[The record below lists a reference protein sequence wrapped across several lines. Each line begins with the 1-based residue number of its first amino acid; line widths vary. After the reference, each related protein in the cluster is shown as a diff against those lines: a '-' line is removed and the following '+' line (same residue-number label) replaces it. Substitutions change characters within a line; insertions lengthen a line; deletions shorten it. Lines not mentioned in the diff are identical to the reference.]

1 MCIQCII
8 PYIGLFSLL
17 KYFRECLQSR
27 KIISRILFGNVSYDD
42 AVLQHC
48 HGVSISTVSWFS
60 VTNSCLPDL
69 LIPMVASNAAFSFVL
84 LVAMA

>member
-1 MCIQCII
+1 MIQRITVYWVI
-8 PYIGLFSLL
+8 FVVKIFS
-17 KYFRECLQSR
+17 RMPPIA
-27 KIISRILFGNVSYDD
+27 KIYLAIFFGNVSYDD

-69 LIPMVASNAAFSFVL
+69 LIHMVALNTAFSFVL
-84 LVAMA
+84 LIAMA